1 MNLRELRYFI
11 EVVKNNGFGRATETL
26 HVTQPAISRAIKQL
40 EDELGGELLIRES
53 RGVRLT
59 DRGRILLRY
68 AENILQQ
75 ENNLHIEMNDISE
88 EITGILKVGLPPII
102 GAVYFPE
109 ILFTFRKR
117 CPKVELEIVEMP
129 TPQLED
135 ALHSGAIEIAA
146 AMLPMHA
153 EGYKIQK
160 FATDSLVMVAPRQH
174 PLSQKSHVS
183 IVELAREPFILFAEQ
198 FKVNELIYS
207 AFGLHG
213 LIPKVVGRSSNFEL
227 VTAMVRSGMGI
238 SLLPASVWQ
247 NKTASDFAAIPV
259 SDPPLPSDVGLVR
272 RSGDVISRGC
282 EAWIEVS
289 ANILHFD
296 VSPDFIL

>member
-59 DRGRILLRY
+59 ERGRILLRY

-75 ENNLHIEMNDISE
+75 ENNLHIEMNDTSE
-88 EITGILKVGLPPII
+88 EITGVLKVGLPPII

-129 TPQLED
+129 TPQ
-135 ALHSGAIEIAA
+135 
-146 AMLPMHA
+146 
-153 EGYKIQK
+153 
-160 FATDSLVMVAPRQH
+160 
-174 PLSQKSHVS
+174 
-183 IVELAREPFILFAEQ
+183 
-198 FKVNELIYS
+198 
-207 AFGLHG
+207 
-213 LIPKVVGRSSNFEL
+213 
-227 VTAMVRSGMGI
+227 
-238 SLLPASVWQ
+238 
-247 NKTASDFAAIPV
+247 
-259 SDPPLPSDVGLVR
+259 
-272 RSGDVISRGC
+272 
-282 EAWIEVS
+282 
-289 ANILHFD
+289 
-296 VSPDFIL
+296 

>member
-1 MNLRELRYFI
+1 
-11 EVVKNNGFGRATETL
+11 
-26 HVTQPAISRAIKQL
+26 
-40 EDELGGELLIRES
+40 
-53 RGVRLT
+53 
-59 DRGRILLRY
+59 
-68 AENILQQ
+68 
-75 ENNLHIEMNDISE
+75 
-88 EITGILKVGLPPII
+88 
-102 GAVYFPE
+102 
-109 ILFTFRKR
+109 
-117 CPKVELEIVEMP
+117 
-129 TPQLED
+129 
-135 ALHSGAIEIAA
+135 
-146 AMLPMHA
+146 
-153 EGYKIQK
+153 
-160 FATDSLVMVAPRQH
+160 MVAPRQH

-259 SDPPLPSDVGLVR
+259 SDPPLPYDVGLIR